1 MIAPYRITM
10 KTISL
15 LLISAALLISTVRD
29 SIAQEGNE
37 TLDLSS
43 LLSLFSAH
51 ALPSGGVRLNW
62 TLERQSPTILQFRI
76 YRGYE
81 DVGNFDVLTEVPR
94 LTANGNAEYSFT
106 DTTARPGVSYYY
118 KVAAAGQRVES
129 VFPVVISAT
138 VRTAQNQTG
147 QGEELP
153 VMILPG
159 KRVSLYVRRGGHVQ
173 LSAVSNPAKA
183 LVDDSLRPGIYEF
196 DLPATQAVTLRLHH
210 ESGYTSEVTWPV
222 Q

>member
-1 MIAPYRITM
+1 MKIITF
-10 KTISL
+10 L
-15 LLISAALLISTVRD
+15 LLSVALIVSTVPD
-29 SIAQEGNE
+29 SFAQAGDE

-51 ALPSGGVRLNW
+51 ALPAASVRLNW
-62 TLERQSPTILQFRI
+62 TLEKQSPTILQFRI

-81 DVGNFDVLTEVPR
+81 DVGNFEVLAEVP
-94 LTANGNAEYSFT
+94 THASTDYSFT
-106 DTTARPGVSYYY
+106 DTTAQPGVSYYY
-118 KVAAAGQRVES
+118 KVAAAGQRNES

-138 VRTAQNQTG
+138 VQTVKD
-147 QGEELP
+147 QTEQTMELP
-153 VMILPG
+153 LMILPG

-173 LSAVSNPAKA
+173 LSAVTSPPKA

-196 DLPATQAVTLRLHH
+196 DLSSTQPVTLRLHH
-210 ESGYTSEVTWPV
+210 ENGYTAEVTWPV